1 VFDRFA
7 REEDNSRYGTG
18 LDLPIIKELITQ
30 MGGSIEIQSE
40 QGKGSTVY
48 VIIPCEMREMEKRKE
63 EGGIL

>member
-1 VFDRFA
+1 
-7 REEDNSRYGTG
+7 
-18 LDLPIIKELITQ
+18 